1 MKSKIANPSL
11 ADSGRKQYQW
21 AYNHMPILNKTI
33 EKAAKETDFQGASIA
48 VCLHVTKETSVL
60 VMGLKKLGADVYLAA
75 ANPLSTQDDI
85 AAYLTSEGAHVFAWR
100 GQNADEYNDCVRQI
114 LRGKPKVVMDDGS
127 DAHITLHEEKEFKSL
142 RPLGGT
148 EETTTGVIRLKA
160 LEKAGKLKYPIIA
173 VNNAQT
179 KHLFD
184 NRYGTGQSTFDGILR
199 ATSLLM
205 AGKNIVVCGYGWVG
219 RGIATRARGFGALT
233 AVVEVD
239 PVRALEARMD
249 GFNVLPMVDA
259 ARIGDIFITATGQTH
274 IIRVEH
280 MKTMK
285 DGAILANAGHFDV
298 EIDVKGLQNMAQNA
312 REVRPNVDEFML
324 ANGRKLY
331 LIGKGRIANLVAA
344 EGHPPEVMSMS
355 FSNQLLSA
363 ARVFEE
369 GEKMGRQIVDV
380 PKDIDNQVASNA
392 LEAMGIRIDKPTK
405 EQIKYGQSYIV

>member
-1 MKSKIANPSL
+1 MKSKITNLSL
-11 ADSGRKQYQW
+11 ADSGKKQYLW
-21 AYNHMPILNKTI
+21 AYNHMPILTKTI
-33 EKAAKETDFQGASIA
+33 EKAAKETDFEGAPIA

-60 VMGLKKLGADVYLAA
+60 VTGLKKLGADVFLAS

-85 AAYLTSEGAHVFAWR
+85 AAYLDSEGVHVFAWR
-100 GQNADEYNDCVRQI
+100 GQTANEYDDCIREI

-127 DAHITLHEEKEFKSL
+127 DAHIMLHEEKEFRPL
-142 RPLGGT
+142 RPVGVT
-148 EETTTGVIRLKA
+148 EETTTGVMRLRA
-160 LEKAGKLKYPIIA
+160 LDKAGKLRYPVIA

-205 AGKNIVVCGYGWVG
+205 AGKDIVVCGYGWVG

-233 AVVEVD
+233 TVVEVD

-249 GFNVLPMVDA
+249 GFNVLPMAEA
-259 ARIGDIFITATGQTH
+259 ARIGDVFITATGQTH
-274 IIRVEH
+274 VIRVEH
-280 MKTMK
+280 MKRMK
-285 DGAILANAGHFDV
+285 DDAILVNAGHFDV
-298 EIDVKGLQNMAQNA
+298 EIDVRGLQHLTKNA
-312 REVRPNVDEFML
+312 REVRSNVEEFIL

-331 LIGKGRIANLVAA
+331 LIGQGRIANLVAA

-355 FSNQLLSA
+355 FSNQLLCA
-363 ARVFEE
+363 ARVFEK
-369 GEKMGRQIVDV
+369 GEKMTQQIVDV

-405 EQIKYGQSYIV
+405 EQTKYGQSYIV